1 MSKTNTT
8 SSTPATSIELVD
20 LNVRHAEKQL
30 RVRFGHRRTLAA
42 VAAGAASGPVVV
54 AADEATTDAASVERL
69 VGQYAEN
76 EHRTGLSNAERI
88 GVIEQLSAFGVSSAQ
103 IAKRTKATRT
113 DVDAAGATAL
123 SLCSSTGPANPAPI
137 YPDCSTVNTRRECST
152 VTTCTACRI
161 RREDTP

>member
-42 VAAGAASGPVVV
+42 VAAGAAGAASVPVVV

-88 GVIEQLSAFGVSSAQ
+88 GVSSNCPRSA
-103 IAKRTKATRT
+103 
-113 DVDAAGATAL
+113 
-123 SLCSSTGPANPAPI
+123 
-137 YPDCSTVNTRRECST
+137 
-152 VTTCTACRI
+152 
-161 RREDTP
+161 